1 MGEPESLATDEA
13 LAAHIARH
21 AYDRLIMLS
30 DGIFAIATTLAA
42 LEIKLP
48 HGIRDPAEA
57 LIAIRRPL
65 AAYAISF
72 AVIAVFW
79 LSSRDLFARVGRVTR
94 TLTTLTLAMLFTV
107 SLIPLGVAGI
117 AGDGANAG
125 FRLYAL
131 TMTACGVLNAALWC
145 YAAAA
150 AGVMRTEVTREYRW
164 TRALGSLAMPLLFL
178 PMLAAPLSAFSTM
191 VFPFAL
197 TLVVIRRR
205 VLPRFLKRKFAADI
219 RREAVE
225 GEEIVGP

>member
-1 MGEPESLATDEA
+1 MGEPESLATDEG
-13 LAAHIARH
+13 LTAHIARH

-48 HGIRDPAEA
+48 RGIRDPVAA
-57 LIAIRRPL
+57 LFAIRRPL

-79 LSSRDLFARVGRVTR
+79 LSSRDLFARVDKVTR
-94 TLTTLTLAMLFTV
+94 TLTGLTLAMLFTV

-117 AGDGANAG
+117 ASDDANAG

-145 YAAAA
+145 YAAAG
-150 AGVMRTEVTREYRW
+150 AGVMRAEVTREYRW
-164 TRALGSLAMPLLFL
+164 TRALGSLAMPVLFV
-178 PMLAAPLSAFSTM
+178 PMLVVPVAAFSTV

-197 TLVVIRRR
+197 AVVVIRRR
-205 VLPRFLKRKFAADI
+205 VLPAILKRKFAADS

-225 GEEIVGP
+225 ARGRTAP

>member
-1 MGEPESLATDEA
+1 MGEPESLATDER
-13 LAAHIARH
+13 LSAHIARH
-21 AYDRLIMLS
+21 SYDRLIMLS

-48 HGIRDPAEA
+48 QSIREPTAA

-79 LSSRDLFARVGRVTR
+79 LSSRDLFARVRKVTR
-94 TLTTLTLAMLFTV
+94 ALTALTLAMLFTV

-117 AGDGANAG
+117 AGDGPNAG

-150 AGVMRTEVTREYRW
+150 SGVMRDEVTREYRW
-164 TRALGSLAMPLLFL
+164 TRAIGSLAMPLLFV
-178 PMLAAPLSAFSTM
+178 PMLVLPFSSFST
-191 VFPFAL
+191 VVLPYAVG
-197 TLVVIRRR
+197 TVVIRRR
-205 VLPRFLKRKFAADI
+205 LLPFLLKRKFAAD
-219 RREAVE
+219 RAGESVEARALAA
-225 GEEIVGP
+225 P

>member
-13 LAAHIARH
+13 LTAHIARH

-48 HGIRDPAEA
+48 HGIRDPVEA

-117 AGDGANAG
+117 AVVAIGP
-125 FRLYAL
+125 
-131 TMTACGVLNAALWC
+131 AAIDTP
-145 YAAAA
+145 ASESS
-150 AGVMRTEVTREYRW
+150 AGVAGRKNLRPSSCSADPRPRNPVG
-164 TRALGSLAMPLLFL
+164 LG
-178 PMLAAPLSAFSTM
+178 
-191 VFPFAL
+191 
-197 TLVVIRRR
+197 RRPSR
-205 VLPRFLKRKFAADI
+205 
-219 RREAVE
+219 
-225 GEEIVGP
+225 

>member
-1 MGEPESLATDEA
+1 MGEPESLATDEG
-13 LAAHIARH
+13 LAKHLARH

-48 HGIRDPAEA
+48 DRIDDPSEV

-65 AAYAISF
+65 AAYIISF

-79 LSSRDLFARVGRVTR
+79 LSSRDLFARIARVTR
-94 TLTTLTLAMLFTV
+94 PLTALTLAMLFAV

-117 AGDGANAG
+117 AGHGPEAG
-125 FRLYAL
+125 LRIYAS
-131 TMTACGVLNAALWC
+131 TMAACGVLNAALWC

-150 AGVMRTEVTREYRW
+150 PGVMRAEVTAEYRW

-178 PMLAAPLSAFSTM
+178 PMLVVPLASLSM
-191 VFPFAL
+191 VVLPLA
-197 TLVVIRRR
+197 VVVAVVRRR
-205 VLPRFLKRKFAADI
+205 VLPRLMRRKFAAD
-219 RREAVE
+219 RSSESVDAGVRAS
-225 GEEIVGP
+225 P